1 MTGLDSVIEKN
12 DIDGAR
18 LALLRSLAALGYQFT
33 TPTPLT
39 HQRVLLRRR
48 QAEARDLAD
57 VFGWSLPFRP
67 GFLDAGLM
75 DTMEAGGLLRPKGE
89 FLASS
94 VRVASLGSLLFLH
107 SAYPA
112 RAKDSVFFGPD
123 SYRFTDFIR
132 AEAPKLKAGATVV
145 DIGAGA
151 GVGGL
156 FAAKLRA
163 PGRLVLTDVNPL
175 ALTYAAV
182 NAAFAG
188 VEVELREGEGLAG
201 LSGPIDLAL
210 ANPPYVA
217 GDVSQTYAAGGGALG
232 GELSLRWAR
241 EAIEHLTPGGR
252 MLLYTGAAIVRGH
265 DALREALAKLC
276 DETGCALSYREL
288 DPDVFPVLLVMPAY
302 WAVERIAAVGAV
314 IKKPA

>member
-1 MTGLDSVIEKN
+1 MSEADE
-12 DIDGAR
+12 AR
-18 LALLRSLAALGYQFT
+18 LALLRKLAALGYQFT

-39 HQRVLLRRR
+39 HQRILLRRR
-48 QAEARDLAD
+48 QAEACDLAD

-75 DTMEAGGLLRPKGE
+75 DAMTGGGLLRAQGE
-89 FLASS
+89 LLTSS

-112 RAKDSVFFGPD
+112 RAKDAVFFGPD

-132 AEAPKLKAGATVV
+132 AETPHLKSGATVV

-156 FAAKLRA
+156 FAAGLRE
-163 PGRLVLTDVNPL
+163 PGRLVLTDVNAK
-175 ALTYAAV
+175 ALSYAAV
-182 NAAFAG
+182 NAAYAG
-188 VEVELREGEGLAG
+188 IAVELREGEGLAG

-217 GDVSQTYAAGGGALG
+217 GDVGQTYAAGGGALG
-232 GELSLRWAR
+232 GELTLRWAR
-241 EAIEHLTPGGR
+241 EVIEHLAPGGR
-252 MLLYTGAAIVRGH
+252 LLLYTGAAIVRGH
-265 DALREALAKLC
+265 DALHEALANLC
-276 DETGCALSYREL
+276 NEIGCAMSYREI

-302 WAVERIAAVGAV
+302 WGVERIAAVGGV
-314 IKKPA
+314 LTKPA